1 LLSSATEA
9 GSKSQ
14 IAGNTDSRT
23 VADGEG
29 FRDVDGRSRR
39 GGAVIFRVKVDADVL
54 PFDIVL
60 HHPALIDPP
69 STRYTIT
76 KRTRPSSTRATLGAK
91 RAGRTESAAK
101 PAVGYHWDLIEVSLA
116 SVCASSCLCER
127 PRPSSFCVG
136 KCYGD
141 EERTRKVVNCGVSFN
156 ETERPVVED
165 LRRSTGEVACVVRPK
180 IPRFI

>member
-1 LLSSATEA
+1 MPLAHPINKAVENASPAMMVWALGITIADMAKRVDMRIYYLILAPTTYRDINIRSEIMEEPVMKSDATPGIRPFPYCSLATEA

-101 PAVGYHWDLIEVSLA
+101 PAVGYH
-116 SVCASSCLCER
+116 
-127 PRPSSFCVG
+127 
-136 KCYGD
+136 
-141 EERTRKVVNCGVSFN
+141 
-156 ETERPVVED
+156 
-165 LRRSTGEVACVVRPK
+165 
-180 IPRFI
+180 

>member
-54 PFDIVL
+54 PFDI
-60 HHPALIDPP
+60 DPP

-101 PAVGYHWDLIEVSLA
+101 PAVGYH
-116 SVCASSCLCER
+116 
-127 PRPSSFCVG
+127 
-136 KCYGD
+136 
-141 EERTRKVVNCGVSFN
+141 
-156 ETERPVVED
+156 
-165 LRRSTGEVACVVRPK
+165 
-180 IPRFI
+180 